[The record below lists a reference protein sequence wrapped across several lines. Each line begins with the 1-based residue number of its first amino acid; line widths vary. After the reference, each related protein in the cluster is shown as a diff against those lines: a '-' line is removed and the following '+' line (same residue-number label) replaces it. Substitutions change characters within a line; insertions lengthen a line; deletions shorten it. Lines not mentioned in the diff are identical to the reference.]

1 MLTLLRIFLIFIL
14 IVFVFGFI
22 ARIFMRRVFRKM
34 HDKTNQ
40 HYRYKERSQDKKREG
55 TVTLN
60 DKKRREKKKFTK
72 DDGEY
77 IDYEDLDE

>member
-1 MLTLLRIFLIFIL
+1 
-14 IVFVFGFI
+14 
-22 ARIFMRRVFRKM
+22 M

-77 IDYEDLDE
+77 TDYEDLDE